1 MIDGQSFAGKN
12 NIAMKKLL
20 FLLIALF
27 AVSQSSCDLLG
38 IGEDK
43 VCGGKREGYYY
54 RTSHGTGFF
63 TDLAVDYT
71 LDRNYTPG
79 GDGYRSRIILEKWV
93 QHVCPDKHVKV
104 KASISANV
112 EGDFN
117 VTSKAYWYFF
127 FEEQLEL
134 TASNDGVSRSWEGA
148 ENDIGLKQAYGEAGE
163 GEFSIQ
169 ATIDFPYQGSFEADT
184 MYLFNKLQNVTLEAV
199 YYDVK
204 DK

>member
-1 MIDGQSFAGKN
+1 
-12 NIAMKKLL
+12 MKKLL
-20 FLLIALF
+20 LTTVIVLAFGH
-27 AVSQSSCDLLG
+27 SSCDLLG

-43 VCGGKREGYYY
+43 VCGDKQEGYFY

-63 TDLAVDYT
+63 NDPAVAYT

-79 GDGYRSRIILEKWV
+79 GDGYRSTMILEKWV

-117 VTSKAYWYFF
+117 ITSKGYWYFF
-127 FEEQLEL
+127 FEEPIEL
-134 TASNDGVSRSWEGA
+134 AASNDGLSRTWEGSD
-148 ENDIGLKQAYGEAGE
+148 EIGLKQAYGDSGE
-163 GEFSIQ
+163 GEFTIQ

-184 MYLFNKLQNVTLEAV
+184 MYLFDKLQNVTLEAE
-199 YYDVK
+199 YYETK
-204 DK
+204 GK

>member
-1 MIDGQSFAGKN
+1 
-12 NIAMKKLL
+12 MKKLL
-20 FLLIALF
+20 LTAIIVLAFG
-27 AVSQSSCDLLG
+27 QSSCDLLG

-43 VCGGKREGYYY
+43 VCGDKKEGYYF

-63 TDLAVDYT
+63 TDAT
-71 LDRNYTPG
+71 TQPGAGSWLDRTYYQG
-79 GDGYRSRIILEKWV
+79 SDEFRSTIILEKWV

-104 KASISANV
+104 NASISANI

-117 VTSKAYWYFF
+117 VTSKVYWYFF
-127 FEEQLEL
+127 FEVPLTL
-134 TASNDGVSRSWEGA
+134 TASNDGVSRSWSGG
-148 ENDIGLKQAYGEAGE
+148 DDGIGLKQAYGESGE

-204 DK
+204 

>member
-1 MIDGQSFAGKN
+1 
-12 NIAMKKLL
+12 MKKLIF
-20 FLLIALF
+20 FLTILF
-27 AVSQSSCDLLG
+27 AVSQSSCDLRG

-43 VCGGKREGYYY
+43 VCGDKQNGYFY

-63 TDLAVDYT
+63 TDPAVDYT

-79 GDGYRSRIILEKWV
+79 GEGYRSTMILEKWV
-93 QHVCPDKHVKV
+93 QHVCPDRHVKFKCSV
-104 KASISANV
+104 SANI

-117 VTSKAYWYFF
+117 VSSKAYWYFF
-127 FEEQLEL
+127 YEEVLALQ
-134 TASNDGVSRSWEGA
+134 ASNDGLSRTWEGNG
-148 ENDIGLKQAYGEAGE
+148 EIGLKQAYGETGE
-163 GEFSIQ
+163 AEFVLQ

-184 MYLFNKLQNVTLEAV
+184 TYLFDKLQNVTLEAD